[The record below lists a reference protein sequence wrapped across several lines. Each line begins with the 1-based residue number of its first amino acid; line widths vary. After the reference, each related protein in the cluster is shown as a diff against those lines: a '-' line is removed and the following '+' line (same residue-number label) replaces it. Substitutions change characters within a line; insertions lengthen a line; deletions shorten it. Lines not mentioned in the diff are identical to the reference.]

1 MENKNYYIFIS
12 HSWAYHNEYDGVVN
26 LLNKTNLKWQ
36 DYSVPKDDPIHTNGS
51 DKDLE
56 DAIETKIKCCSC
68 IIVLAGV
75 YSTYSKWINKEVQ
88 VAKKFNKKI
97 IAIEKF
103 GSEKTS
109 QFVKENADIIVKW
122 QSSSL
127 ENAIIN
133 RY

>member
-1 MENKNYYIFIS
+1 MENNYYIFIS
-12 HSWAYHNEYDGVVN
+12 QSWAYHNEYDGVVN

-75 YSTYSKWINKEVQ
+75 YSTYSKWINKEVKI
-88 VAKKFNKKI
+88 AKKFNKKI

>member
-1 MENKNYYIFIS
+1 M
-12 HSWAYHNEYDGVVN
+12 VN

-75 YSTYSKWINKEVQ
+75 YSTYSKWINKEVKI
-88 VAKKFNKKI
+88 AKKFNKKI

>member
-75 YSTYSKWINKEVQ
+75 YSTYSKWINKEVKI
-88 VAKKFNKKI
+88 AKKFNKKKGEARI
-97 IAIEKF
+97 NKF
-103 GSEKTS
+103 KNPSNFELVEIKNKS
-109 QFVKENADIIVKW
+109 VKRGVK
-122 QSSSL
+122 
-127 ENAIIN
+127 NDAN
-133 RY
+133 

>member
-88 VAKKFNKKI
+88 IAKKFNKKLLLL
-97 IAIEKF
+97 KNLVQ
-103 GSEKTS
+103 K
-109 QFVKENADIIVKW
+109 KLH
-122 QSSSL
+122 SSL
-127 ENAIIN
+127 KKMLI
-133 RY
+133 